1 MEYSCKWVEDNINAD
16 TPSQP
21 YPCEWVAKNWSK
33 QKAQAETPYPC
44 KAIENYYV
52 PIVLGVTPSA
62 ATGTYWGTATT
73 AMQSDIAVANGA
85 ITGTL
90 KYLDSGQL
98 VTDWGE
104 GNFMALKFTVPAN
117 ATSCKVG
124 LNPSEGS
131 GLVELDDDKDGVF
144 KITNKDTQKFVIV
157 TTDGVYTNTQ
167 EFDLSGLTCE
177 TE

>member
-1 MEYSCKWVEDNINAD
+1 MEFDCTWIAENFDKE

-21 YPCEWVAKNWSK
+21 YGCEWL
-33 QKAQAETPYPC
+33 KAHWADATKSAPYPC
-44 KAIENYYV
+44 IFAQDYFETQK
-52 PIVLGVTPSA
+52 LTVTPAA
-62 ATGTYWGTATT
+62 ATKDSYWGTAVS
-73 AMQSDIAVANGA
+73 AMQSNIDIADGA

-90 KYLDSGQL
+90 KFLDSGQL

-104 GNFMALKFTVPAN
+104 GNFMALKFTVPSG

-124 LNPSEGS
+124 LSPSEGS

-144 KITNKDTQKFVIV
+144 KVTNKDTQKFVIV
-157 TTDGVYTNTQ
+157 TTNGQYTLTQ

>member
-1 MEYSCKWVEDNINAD
+1 MEFDCTWIAENFDKE

-21 YPCEWVAKNWSK
+21 YGCEWL
-33 QKAQAETPYPC
+33 KAHWADATKSAPYPC
-44 KAIENYYV
+44 TFAQNYFETQK
-52 PIVLGVTPSA
+52 LTVTPAA
-62 ATGTYWGTATT
+62 ATGTYWGTATS
-73 AMQSDIAVANGA
+73 AMQSDIAIANGA

-90 KYLDSGQL
+90 KFLDSGAL
-98 VTDWGE
+98 ATDWGE
-104 GNFMALKFTVPAN
+104 GNFMALKFTVPSG

-124 LNPSEGS
+124 LSPSVSS

-144 KITNKDTQKFVIV
+144 KVTDKDTQKFVIV
-157 TTDGVYTNTQ
+157 TTNGQYTLTQ